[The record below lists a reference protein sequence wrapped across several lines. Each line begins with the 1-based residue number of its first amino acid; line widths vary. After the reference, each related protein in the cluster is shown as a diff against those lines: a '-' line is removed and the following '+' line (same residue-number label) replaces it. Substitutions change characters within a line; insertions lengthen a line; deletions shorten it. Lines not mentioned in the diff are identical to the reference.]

1 MNDIDMDNE
10 AERRLGERI
19 HRELRQLPPLKAPET
34 LVARVFT
41 AIESRAHQ
49 PWWRKSWMNW
59 PSSMRLAF
67 VVGVCALAIGFLYL
81 GFEFSS
87 EVPAGTLITK
97 VSAWFGFLAPLW
109 NIIAALGNALVLVL
123 RAGGQL
129 LFWGTLALVA
139 AMYLTCVG
147 LGTLCYRVALNKI

>member
-1 MNDIDMDNE
+1 MDNE
-10 AERRLGERI
+10 AGRRLAERI

-49 PWWRKSWMNW
+49 PWWKKSWMNW

-67 VVGVCALAIGFLYL
+67 VVGVCALASGFLYV
-81 GFEFSS
+81 GFQFSS
-87 EVPAGTLITK
+87 EVPAGAVSTK
-97 VSAWFGFLAPLW
+97 VSEWFGFLAPLW
-109 NIIAALGNALVLVL
+109 NLIAALGNAFVLVV

-129 LFWGTLALVA
+129 LFWCTVAFVA
-139 AMYLTCVG
+139 AAYLTCVG

>member
-1 MNDIDMDNE
+1 MDNE
-10 AERRLGERI
+10 AERKLAERI

-34 LVARVFT
+34 LVARVLT

-49 PWWRKSWMNW
+49 PWWRKSWINW

-67 VVGVCALAIGFLYL
+67 VMGVCVLASGFIYF
-81 GFEFSS
+81 GFQFSN
-87 EVPAGTLITK
+87 EVPASAVLTK
-97 VSAWFGFLAPLW
+97 VSASFGFLAPLW
-109 NIIAALGNALVLVL
+109 NLTAALGNALVLVL
-123 RAGGQL
+123 CAGGQL
-129 LFWGTLALVA
+129 LLWGTVAFVA

>member
-1 MNDIDMDNE
+1 MDNE
-10 AERRLGERI
+10 TERRLAERI
-19 HRELRQLPPLKAPET
+19 HRELRQLTPLKAPET
-34 LVARVFT
+34 LVTRVLT

-49 PWWRKSWMNW
+49 PWWRKSWLNW

-67 VVGVCALAIGFLYL
+67 VVGVCALASGFLFL
-81 GFEFSS
+81 GFQFSS
-87 EVPAGTLITK
+87 EVPADTVITR

-109 NIIAALGNALVLVL
+109 NLIVALGNALVLVL

-129 LFWGTLALVA
+129 LFWCTVGVVA

>member
-1 MNDIDMDNE
+1 
-10 AERRLGERI
+10 
-19 HRELRQLPPLKAPET
+19 
-34 LVARVFT
+34 
-41 AIESRAHQ
+41 
-49 PWWRKSWMNW
+49 MNW

-67 VVGVCALAIGFLYL
+67 VVGVCALATGFLYL
-81 GFEFSS
+81 GFQFSS
-87 EVPAGTLITK
+87 EVPTGAVITK

-109 NIIAALGNALVLVL
+109 NLIAALGNALVLVL

-129 LFWGTLALVA
+129 LFWGTLAFVA

>member
-1 MNDIDMDNE
+1 M
-10 AERRLGERI
+10 
-19 HRELRQLPPLKAPET
+19 H
-34 LVARVFT
+34 
-41 AIESRAHQ
+41 
-49 PWWRKSWMNW
+49 W

-67 VVGVCALAIGFLYL
+67 VVGVCALASGFLYL
-81 GFEFSS
+81 GLQFGS
-87 EVPAGTLITK
+87 EVPAGAVITR

-109 NIIAALGNALVLVL
+109 NLIAALGNAFVLVL

-129 LFWGTLALVA
+129 LFWGTVGVVA